1 MTGLFWH
8 SGGMRRGVG
17 MWWPILLVAVLALAT
32 GCTTRSAESNSDW
45 RELTLPQRDAR
56 ILEFAPTADGVLALG
71 SIPVGD
77 GRAPAAWTSTDGTQ
91 WKPVPVRGESA
102 YAKLAELI
110 SAGVGDRT
118 VVLGQAF
125 GGAHSNPRMTIWS
138 GDAQGLTEHPQAMEM
153 FGGPHA
159 IAVTTAAALRGTDLL
174 IGDWDG
180 PEGRYGAA
188 FWTSANGAD
197 WVRHADDPALSSA
210 PGEQT
215 GAAAVTTGPSGFVI
229 VGETLRDSV
238 LRPVQWTSPD
248 AVTWQRHEMAGTNAV
263 ANRVACGSSACAVFG
278 QTIGAA
284 PKVLCWASPDAEP
297 VTGPS
302 ATTVDTL
309 QLVPTGSRVLSLVA
323 LDHTVQLHSVT
334 TNCGDWQRIPLPADA
349 PAARMIAMPAGLLL
363 ATTGDDRSRLWL
375 HALP

>member
-1 MTGLFWH
+1 
-8 SGGMRRGVG
+8 MRWSIV
-17 MWWPILLVAVLALAT
+17 LVAVLALAT
-32 GCTTRSAESNSDW
+32 ACAARTPDSPW
-45 RELTLPQRDAR
+45 RELSLPQHDAR
-56 ILEFAPTADGVLALG
+56 VLEFVPTADGVLALG
-71 SIPVGD
+71 SIPAPD
-77 GRAPAAWTSTDGTQ
+77 GRSPAAWTSTDGSHWTTI
-91 WKPVPVRGESA
+91 PVRGESA

-110 SAGVGDRT
+110 SAGAGDRT

-138 GDAQGLTEHPQAMEM
+138 GDAHGLTEHPQAMEM

-159 IAVTTAAALRGTDLL
+159 IAVSAAAALGGTDLL

-197 WVRHADDPALSSA
+197 WVRHAEDPALSSA

-215 GAAAVTTGPSGFVI
+215 GASGVTTGPAGFVI
-229 VGETLRDSV
+229 VGETLRDNV
-238 LRPVQWTSPD
+238 LRPVEWTSPD
-248 AVTWQRHEMAGTNAV
+248 AVAWQRHEMAGTNAV
-263 ANRVACGSSACAVFG
+263 ASRVACTTACTVLG
-278 QTIGAA
+278 QSIGAS
-284 PKVLCWASPDAEP
+284 PHLLCWPAADTQP

-309 QLVPTGSRVLSLVA
+309 QLLPAGARMLA
-323 LDHTVQLHSVT
+323 LATFDHTVQLHSLNPDCT
-334 TNCGDWQRIPLPADA
+334 DWQQISLPTPTAV
-349 PAARMIAMPAGLLL
+349 ARMFALRTGLLL
-363 ATTGDDRSRLWL
+363 ATTDDDRSRLWL